1 MAIES
6 QVRLSHAPAAAKRMA
21 GAAARFLESLST
33 DQRAAATFEFEG
45 DERYVWNY
53 TPVPR
58 NGLRMK
64 EMTPQQREAAMA
76 FMATGLSDRGNE
88 TARRIIDLETTLAEW
103 EEKQDNVSRW
113 DRDLELYWFSVFG
126 EPGGAKPWG
135 WRMGGHHLCLHYTV
149 VDGELVS
156 PNPLFFGANPA
167 EVRHGELKGRRTLR
181 EEEDLARALLASL
194 DGGEKGVAVVDSTGL
209 VTATAARLTY
219 LADVSSTVRLGA
231 TADGLT
237 DSLFLNVYA
246 DFLSVSSGRYETCA
260 LTIRKTAYCFGTN
273 QMNTFDNTPRLVT
286 GGIKFASL
294 TGGFHHACG
303 IVDVFGGAV
312 CWGGNVNGQV
322 GSGSFGDTV
331 TSPVSVTGQGVL
343 VYTTVSAGSVH
354 TCGLLA
360 DETAWCWGANNSG
373 QLGVAAGSAPEPT
386 ALAVTGG
393 LTFTQISAGDG
404 SNKAV
409 LADRTAVTLDRRIL
423 PDETISEVDDEIKRV
438 VSELNRDH
446 DIEATWDR
454 AETYSSAE
462 IPIDHPLAEIFREH
476 STPVADAPPEP
487 WGIRASTDVRDFINH
502 ADIPAITW
510 GSGSLAQAH
519 TVDEYV
525 DLDEAKDGLEI
536 LERAARTILSTDS
549 SEFD

>member
-135 WRMGGHHLCLHYTV
+135 WRVGGHHLCLHYTI

-194 DGGEKGVAVVDSTGL
+194 DGGQKGVAVVDSTAPADILTASYRSAERDAAPSGL
-209 VTATAARLTY
+209 AYSAMG
-219 LADVSSTVRLGA
+219 ADSREVLVRLIKHYLDRSSPDLAANGWQKIEGA
-231 TADGLT
+231 GLDGVT
-237 DSLFLNVYA
+237 FAWAGPDERWQGHYYAVKSDGFLIEYDNTQNGA
-246 DFLSVSSGRYETCA
+246 NHIHSVFRD
-260 LTIRKTAYCFGTN
+260 
-273 QMNTFDNTPRLVT
+273 FDNDWGEDLLAAHY
-286 GGIKFASL
+286 GGSD
-294 TGGFHHACG
+294 HHQARSQA
-303 IVDVFGGAV
+303 GGA
-312 CWGGNVNGQV
+312 GG
-322 GSGSFGDTV
+322 
-331 TSPVSVTGQGVL
+331 
-343 VYTTVSAGSVH
+343 
-354 TCGLLA
+354 
-360 DETAWCWGANNSG
+360 
-373 QLGVAAGSAPEPT
+373 
-386 ALAVTGG
+386 
-393 LTFTQISAGDG
+393 
-404 SNKAV
+404 
-409 LADRTAVTLDRRIL
+409 
-423 PDETISEVDDEIKRV
+423 
-438 VSELNRDH
+438 
-446 DIEATWDR
+446 
-454 AETYSSAE
+454 
-462 IPIDHPLAEIFREH
+462 
-476 STPVADAPPEP
+476 
-487 WGIRASTDVRDFINH
+487 
-502 ADIPAITW
+502 
-510 GSGSLAQAH
+510 
-519 TVDEYV
+519 
-525 DLDEAKDGLEI
+525 
-536 LERAARTILSTDS
+536 
-549 SEFD
+549 